1 MSLPLTVNIAG
12 PVTGKGRHRTT
23 RSGHTYTPEK
33 TASAQN
39 RVAHELAIAWRQPP
53 CVDALSLT
61 VEIRVPVPVSKSKKF
76 RDLALASGV
85 FPTSKP
91 DIDNVVKLLADA
103 GNKIVWND
111 DAQITRLFVSRR
123 YAADPGMTVTVERA

>member
-1 MSLPLTVNIAG
+1 MLPVTITIAG

-23 RSGHTYTPEK
+23 RTGHTYTPDK
-33 TASAQN
+33 TARAE
-39 RVAHELAIAWRQPP
+39 RDVAWYLRDAWRSSPTEE
-53 CVDALSLT
+53 ALSMTL
-61 VEIRVPVPVSKSKKF
+61 EIRIAVPKSKSKKF

-103 GNKIVWND
+103 GNKIIWAD

-123 YAADPGMTVTVERA
+123 YAADPGLTLTVERA